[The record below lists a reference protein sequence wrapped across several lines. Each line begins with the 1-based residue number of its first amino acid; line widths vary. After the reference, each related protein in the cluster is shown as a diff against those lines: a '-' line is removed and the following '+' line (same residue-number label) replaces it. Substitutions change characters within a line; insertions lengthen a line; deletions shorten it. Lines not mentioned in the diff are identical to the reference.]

1 MAIDHIT
8 PHAESASRKG
18 LGMHLERTAMKK
30 LMAWKTGPH
39 RKPMLLRGARQTGKT
54 WITERFA
61 ADHYDGLARID
72 FMRDEAAKRVFEQD
86 LDPRRIIR
94 YVSALTKTPIQP
106 EHTLIVFDEVQECP
120 RALTSLKYFCEEA
133 PEYQIIATGSYMGI
147 ASHQNDSFPVGKV
160 DLMTLHPL
168 TFMEFLRN
176 AGEPMLADE
185 LEQGHINGI
194 DAVFGEKLRELLKL
208 YMFVGGMPEAVSRY
222 LEHED
227 LNETREVQRS
237 ILDTYDADFS
247 KHAPIRLL
255 ERLRLTWNSIPA
267 QLARENRK
275 FMYGLIRTGAR
286 AREFEE
292 CLQWLRDYG
301 IITKVPCLSA
311 IRKPLS
317 GYAQLDTFK
326 VYLVDTGLLGALSDL
341 DPSAIV
347 HEDQMFTEFKGAL
360 TEQYVC
366 QQLVGHGL
374 DPFYWANPSARGTA
388 EVDFVTTIGGQ
399 AVPIE
404 VKAKTNLRA
413 KSLHVAAEKYGIA
426 KSVRTSLAGYRDEGW
441 VVNVPLWAIGTLPSL
456 M

>member
-1 MAIDHIT
+1 
-8 PHAESASRKG
+8 
-18 LGMHLERTAMKK
+18 
-30 LMAWKTGPH
+30 
-39 RKPMLLRGARQTGKT
+39 
-54 WITERFA
+54 
-61 ADHYDGLARID
+61 
-72 FMRDEAAKRVFEQD
+72 
-86 LDPRRIIR
+86 
-94 YVSALTKTPIQP
+94 
-106 EHTLIVFDEVQECP
+106 
-120 RALTSLKYFCEEA
+120 
-133 PEYQIIATGSYMGI
+133 
-147 ASHQNDSFPVGKV
+147 
-160 DLMTLHPL
+160 
-168 TFMEFLRN
+168 
-176 AGEPMLADE
+176 
-185 LEQGHINGI
+185 
-194 DAVFGEKLRELLKL
+194 
-208 YMFVGGMPEAVSRY
+208 
-222 LEHED
+222 
-227 LNETREVQRS
+227 
-237 ILDTYDADFS
+237 DFS

-301 IITKVPCLSA
+301 IITKVPRLSA

-341 DPSAIV
+341 DSSVIA
-347 HEDQMFTEFKGAL
+347 HEDRMFTEFKGSL

-388 EVDFVTTIGGQ
+388 EVDFVTTVGSQ
-399 AVPIE
+399 VTPIE

-413 KSLHVAAEKYGIA
+413 KSLHVAVEKYGIP

-441 VVNVPLWAIGTLPSL
+441 VINVPLWAIGALPSL